1 MERVGGREGEGG
13 RRGGEER
20 REDTTLTRWHKSAL
34 AKMLVPQE
42 KSP

>member
-13 RRGGEER
+13 GGEEER
-20 REDTTLTRWHKSAL
+20 REDTTLTRWHKTAP